1 MQQLNSD
8 IGSIAA
14 WLEKTGAE
22 LEALKLAEPPSDI
35 QEMALRVKRLQ
46 VSGAVGEGRPGL
58 GVAGSIRVACADVCG
73 FYTGFSFHMTECL
86 QKIPKPRR
94 AQPRYDSGPQGW
106 KDVDCRLSAGSQHQ
120 AA

>member
-8 IGSIAA
+8 IGSITT

-46 VSGAVGEGRPGL
+46 VSGAVGGGARRSEQAQRVSLVLLGKEVQPGL
-58 GVAGSIRVACADVCG
+58 GVAGSIRVACAEVSG
-73 FYTGFSFHMTECL
+73 FYLRTKTQVSLFT
-86 QKIPKPRR
+86 
-94 AQPRYDSGPQGW
+94 
-106 KDVDCRLSAGSQHQ
+106 
-120 AA
+120 